1 MFRLHNIAGQLFLEN
16 EDLGKTRDSLLKTM
30 ELFEQMLSSKDTMIQ
45 ALGQS
50 NDQSKKDLD
59 NLQNQWINLERI
71 VRSLQHQKEDL
82 QFEYNVLKRKHD
94 QCPSEVED
102 ERKDKQVFMHM
113 CEQLQADKLAL
124 QNSVTS
130 QSDTITQMQVTIH
143 EHEHDLDRL
152 TDKVSNLQQKM
163 QRQQYFFILAALIFA
178 VGCLLFLFQGK
189 NIPSTA

>member
-50 NDQSKKDLD
+50 NDQNKKDLD

-102 ERKDKQVFMHM
+102 ERKDKQVFKHM

-124 QNSVTS
+124 QSPHN
-130 QSDTITQMQVTIH
+130 QTQLH
-143 EHEHDLDRL
+143 RCR
-152 TDKVSNLQQKM
+152 S
-163 QRQQYFFILAALIFA
+163 
-178 VGCLLFLFQGK
+178 LFM
-189 NIPSTA
+189 NMSMT